1 MFTPAGPKLFH
12 VRQQSFQGHCRWF
25 SHISPLLR
33 CLALSNP
40 DPLSRQLFPFRP
52 SRFGMGLRRDKR
64 RLTSAP
70 TSDEQREAVLLVGA
84 EGLTYEETAEVCGT
98 KVG

>member
-1 MFTPAGPKLFH
+1 MHPPSRRVDAKSRTTNICFLGEVNVGCSSTFLWNNQYAVYFCFRNRRSDTLVMFTPAGPKLFH

-40 DPLSRQLFPFRP
+40 DPLSRW
-52 SRFGMGLRRDKR
+52 
-64 RLTSAP
+64 RL
-70 TSDEQREAVLLVGA
+70 
-84 EGLTYEETAEVCGT
+84 
-98 KVG
+98 